1 MLPMFGGLFMRPI
14 KPFSRPVLAV
24 AATLLLAGPAL
35 AQNEPS
41 RTRQIE
47 EDASKVATSPLKD
60 VGVVKDKIPQVL
72 IDARTG
78 TYALPAPLTCKTI
91 FDAVDALDAELAPDL
106 DAASTQIKSGM
117 SATEIGETVV
127 HGLTPLR
134 SWVRKLSGAEKN
146 ANEVQAAIMAGSIRR
161 GYLKGVGLGMNCKPP
176 AAPLGVSLPVST
188 PTLTAKPKPKKH

>member
-1 MLPMFGGLFMRPI
+1 ME
-14 KPFSRPVLAV
+14 PFSQRSLARRV
-24 AATLLLAGPAL
+24 VCAAL
-35 AQNEPS
+35 ASGLITTTAAHAQQDEPS

-47 EDASKVATSPLKD
+47 EDASKVASSPLKD

-78 TYALPAPLTCKTI
+78 TYTLPSPLTCKTI

-161 GYLKGVGLGMNCKPP
+161 GYLKGVGLGMGCKPP
-176 AAPLGVSLPVST
+176 AAPLGVSLPAST
-188 PTLTAKPKPKKH
+188 PPAAKPKPKPKKH

>member
-1 MLPMFGGLFMRPI
+1 MRPT
-14 KPFSRPVLAV
+14 KPLFRSALAV
-24 AATLLLAGPAL
+24 AATLATAAPAL
-35 AQNEPS
+35 AQTETS
-41 RTRQIE
+41 KTQQIE
-47 EDASKVATSPLKD
+47 QDAATVAKSPLKD

-72 IDARTG
+72 IDARTA
-78 TYALPAPLTCKTI
+78 TYVLPAPLTCKTL

-106 DAASTQIKSGM
+106 DAPSTQIKTGM

-161 GYLKGVGLGMNCKPP
+161 GYLKGVGLGLGCKPP
-176 AAPLGVSLPVST
+176 AAPLGVTLPT
-188 PTLTAKPKPKKH
+188 AAKPATKPKSKKR

>member
-1 MLPMFGGLFMRPI
+1 MFGGLFMRPI

-78 TYALPAPLTCKTI
+78 TYVLPAPLTCKTI

-176 AAPLGVSLPVST
+176 AAPLGVSLPVPT
-188 PTLTAKPKPKKH
+188 PTPTAKPKPKPKKH

>member
-1 MLPMFGGLFMRPI
+1 MRPI
-14 KPFSRPVLAV
+14 KPFPRAILAAPLIG

-35 AQNEPS
+35 AQTEPS
-41 RTRQIE
+41 RTQQIE
-47 EDASKVATSPLKD
+47 QDAATVAKSPLKD

-78 TYALPAPLTCKTI
+78 TYVLPSPLTCQTI
-91 FDAVDALDAELAPDL
+91 FAAVDALDAELAPDL
-106 DAASTQIKSGM
+106 DADSTRIKSGM

-161 GYLKGVGLGMNCKPP
+161 GYLKGVGLGMGCKPP
-176 AAPLGVSLPVST
+176 AAPLGVTLPAAAKPVSK
-188 PTLTAKPKPKKH
+188 PPAKPKKR

>member
-1 MLPMFGGLFMRPI
+1 MRPN
-14 KPFSRPVLAV
+14 KTFHHSAFAAPLVG

-35 AQNEPS
+35 AQSEPS
-41 RTRQIE
+41 RTQQIE
-47 EDASKVATSPLKD
+47 QDAATVAKSPLKD

-78 TYALPAPLTCKTI
+78 TYALPSPLTCKTI

-106 DAASTQIKSGM
+106 DAESTQIKSGM

-146 ANEVQAAIMAGSIRR
+146 ANEVQAAIVAGSVRR
-161 GYLKGVGLGMNCKPP
+161 GYLKGIGLQMGCKPP
-176 AAPLGVSLPVST
+176 AAPLGVTLPA
-188 PTLTAKPKPKKH
+188 TAKPATKPKKR

>member
-1 MLPMFGGLFMRPI
+1 MRSI
-14 KPFSRPVLAV
+14 KFPHAALAAAAALLTAAPVLGQ
-24 AATLLLAGPAL
+24 TT
-35 AQNEPS
+35 EPS
-41 RTRQIE
+41 KARQIE

-72 IDARTG
+72 IDARTA
-78 TYALPAPLTCKTI
+78 TYVLPSPLTCKTI

-106 DAASTQIKSGM
+106 DTPSTQIKSGM

-146 ANEVQAAIMAGSIRR
+146 ANEVQAAIMAGSVRR
-161 GYLKGVGLGMNCKPP
+161 GYLKGIGLQMGCKPP
-176 AAPLGVSLPVST
+176 AAPLGVTLPAAAPV
-188 PTLTAKPKPKKH
+188 KPKPRKH

>member
-1 MLPMFGGLFMRPI
+1 MRPT
-14 KPFSRPVLAV
+14 KLFSPSML
-24 AATLLLAGPAL
+24 AATILMLASPAL
-35 AQNEPS
+35 AQTAEPS
-41 RTRQIE
+41 RTEQIE
-47 EDASKVATSPLKD
+47 QDAATVAKSPLKD

-72 IDARTG
+72 IDARTA
-78 TYALPAPLTCKTI
+78 TYVLPSPLTCKTI

-106 DAASTQIKSGM
+106 DAPSNQIKTGM

-161 GYLKGVGLGMNCKPP
+161 GYLKGVGLQLGCKPP
-176 AAPLGVSLPVST
+176 AAPLGVTLPAPVST
-188 PTLTAKPKPKKH
+188 PAKVPAKPKPKKH

>member
-1 MLPMFGGLFMRPI
+1 M
-14 KPFSRPVLAV
+14 KPFSQRSFARRVVGA
-24 AATLLLAGPAL
+24 AL
-35 AQNEPS
+35 ASGLITTTVHAQTEPS
-41 RTRQIE
+41 KARQIE
-47 EDASKVATSPLKD
+47 EDASKVASSPLKD

-78 TYALPAPLTCKTI
+78 TYVLPSPLTCKTI

-106 DAASTQIKSGM
+106 DADSTQIKTGM

-161 GYLKGVGLGMNCKPP
+161 GYLKGVGLGMGCKPP
-176 AAPLGVSLPVST
+176 AAPLGVTLPVTT
-188 PTLTAKPKPKKH
+188 PPAAAKPKPKPKKH

>member
-1 MLPMFGGLFMRPI
+1 MRPT
-14 KPFSRPVLAV
+14 KSFRPSIIAAAILLLTSPAV
-24 AATLLLAGPAL
+24 AQTT
-35 AQNEPS
+35 EPS
-41 RTRQIE
+41 RTQQIE
-47 EDASKVATSPLKD
+47 QEAATAAKSPLKD

-78 TYALPAPLTCKTI
+78 TYVLPSPLTCKTI

-106 DAASTQIKSGM
+106 DAPSTQIKSGM

-146 ANEVQAAIMAGSIRR
+146 DNAVQAAILAGSVRR
-161 GYLKGVGLGMNCKPP
+161 GYLKGIGLERGCQPP
-176 AAPLGVSLPVST
+176 AAPLGVTLPATAAS
-188 PTLTAKPKPKKH
+188 AKPKKR

>member
-1 MLPMFGGLFMRPI
+1 MRPT
-14 KPFSRPVLAV
+14 KPFRPSTLA
-24 AATLLLAGPAL
+24 AAILLLAGPAL
-35 AQNEPS
+35 AQTEPS
-41 RTRQIE
+41 KTQQIE
-47 EDASKVATSPLKD
+47 QDAATVAKSPLKD
-60 VGVVKDKIPQVL
+60 VGVVKDKIPQLL

-78 TYALPAPLTCKTI
+78 TYVLPSPLTCKTI

-106 DAASTQIKSGM
+106 DAPSTQIKSGM

-161 GYLKGVGLGMNCKPP
+161 GYLKGIGLQLGCKPP
-176 AAPLGVSLPVST
+176 AAPLGVTLPAST
-188 PTLTAKPKPKKH
+188 PTAAKPKPKKQKR

>member
-1 MLPMFGGLFMRPI
+1 MRPI
-14 KPFSRPVLAV
+14 ISSALAAPLVGATAFLLATSVLAQT
-24 AATLLLAGPAL
+24 A
-35 AQNEPS
+35 EPS
-41 RTRQIE
+41 RARQIE

-78 TYALPAPLTCKTI
+78 TYILPSPLTCETI

-106 DAASTQIKSGM
+106 DAESTQIRSGM

-146 ANEVQAAIMAGSIRR
+146 ANEVQAAIVAGSVRR
-161 GYLKGVGLGMNCKPP
+161 GYLKGIGLQMGCKPP
-176 AAPLGVSLPVST
+176 AAPLGVTLPAAAPVK
-188 PTLTAKPKPKKH
+188 AKPKPKKR

>member
-1 MLPMFGGLFMRPI
+1 MRPN
-14 KPFSRPVLAV
+14 KAFRRRALATPLIG
-24 AATLLLAGPAL
+24 AAALMLAGPAL
-35 AQNEPS
+35 AQTEPS
-41 RTRQIE
+41 KTQQIE
-47 EDASKVATSPLKD
+47 QDAATVAKSPLKD

-78 TYALPAPLTCKTI
+78 TYVLPSPLTCKTI

-106 DAASTQIKSGM
+106 DAPSTQIKSGM

-161 GYLKGVGLGMNCKPP
+161 GYLKGLGLQLGCKPP
-176 AAPLGVSLPVST
+176 AAPLGVTLPAPT
-188 PTLTAKPKPKKH
+188 PAKTPAKPKPKKH

>member
-1 MLPMFGGLFMRPI
+1 MRPI
-14 KPFSRPVLAV
+14 NPSALAIPFMG
-24 AATLLLAGPAL
+24 ATALLLATPAL
-35 AQNEPS
+35 AQTTEPS
-41 RTRQIE
+41 KTRQIE
-47 EDASKVATSPLKD
+47 EDASKVASSPLKD

-78 TYALPAPLTCKTI
+78 TYVLPSPLTCKTI
-91 FDAVDALDAELAPDL
+91 FDAVDALDGELAPDL

-146 ANEVQAAIMAGSIRR
+146 DNEVRQAVLAGSVRR
-161 GYLKGVGLGMNCKPP
+161 GYLKGIGLQRGCKPP
-176 AAPLGVSLPVST
+176 AAPLGVSLPAPT
-188 PTLTAKPKPKKH
+188 PAAAPAKPKPKKR

>member
-1 MLPMFGGLFMRPI
+1 MRSTLSSALAAPVVGVTT
-14 KPFSRPVLAV
+14 FLLATSVLAQT
-24 AATLLLAGPAL
+24 A
-35 AQNEPS
+35 EPS
-41 RTRQIE
+41 RARQIE

-78 TYALPAPLTCKTI
+78 TYVLPSPLTCETI
-91 FDAVDALDAELAPDL
+91 FAAVDALDAELAPDL
-106 DAASTQIKSGM
+106 DAESTQIRSGM

-146 ANEVQAAIMAGSIRR
+146 ANEVQAAIVAGSVRR
-161 GYLKGVGLGMNCKPP
+161 GYLKGIGLQMGCKPP
-176 AAPLGVSLPVST
+176 AAPLGVTLPA
-188 PTLTAKPKPKKH
+188 TAPVKTKPKPKKR

>member
-1 MLPMFGGLFMRPI
+1 MRPI
-14 KPFSRPVLAV
+14 KPFPRAVLTAPLIG

-35 AQNEPS
+35 AQTEPS
-41 RTRQIE
+41 RTQQIE
-47 EDASKVATSPLKD
+47 QDAATVAKSPLKD

-78 TYALPAPLTCKTI
+78 TYVLPSPLTCQTI
-91 FDAVDALDAELAPDL
+91 FAAVDALDAELAPDL
-106 DAASTQIKSGM
+106 DADSTRIKSGM

-161 GYLKGVGLGMNCKPP
+161 GYLKGVGLGMGCKPP
-176 AAPLGVSLPVST
+176 AAPLGVTLPVAAK
-188 PTLTAKPKPKKH
+188 PPAKAPAKPKKR

>member
-1 MLPMFGGLFMRPI
+1 MRPI
-14 KPFSRPVLAV
+14 KPHPRPVFV
-24 AATLLLAGPAL
+24 FAATLLLGGPAL
-35 AQNEPS
+35 AQTEPS
-41 RTRQIE
+41 RTKQIE
-47 EDASKVATSPLKD
+47 EDASKVASSPLKD
-60 VGVVKDKIPQVL
+60 VGVLKDKIPQVL

-78 TYALPAPLTCKTI
+78 TYALPSLLTCKTI

-106 DAASTQIKSGM
+106 DADSTQIKTGM

-161 GYLKGVGLGMNCKPP
+161 GYLKGVGLGLGCKPP
-176 AAPLGVSLPVST
+176 AAPLGVTMPAAVPT
-188 PTLTAKPKPKKH
+188 PAAKPKPKPKKH

>member
-1 MLPMFGGLFMRPI
+1 M
-14 KPFSRPVLAV
+14 KPFSQRSFACHVVGA
-24 AATLLLAGPAL
+24 AL
-35 AQNEPS
+35 ASSLITTTVHAQTEPS
-41 RTRQIE
+41 KARQIE
-47 EDASKVATSPLKD
+47 EDASKVASSPLKD

-78 TYALPAPLTCKTI
+78 TYVLPSPLTCKTI

-161 GYLKGVGLGMNCKPP
+161 GYLKGVGLGMSCKPP
-176 AAPLGVSLPVST
+176 AAPLGVTLPVSAPT
-188 PTLTAKPKPKKH
+188 PTAKPKPKPKKH

>member
-1 MLPMFGGLFMRPI
+1 MFGGLFMRPI

-60 VGVVKDKIPQVL
+60 VGVVKDNIPQVL

-78 TYALPAPLTCKTI
+78 TYVLPAPLTCKTI

-176 AAPLGVSLPVST
+176 AAPLGVSLPVPT
-188 PTLTAKPKPKKH
+188 PTPTAKPKPKPKKH